1 MSKFVKVE
9 FKSLLLLE
17 RSRVESIVGE
27 EQD

>member
-27 EQD
+27 KQG